1 LPFFYLLKTKKERKN
16 NMRII
21 DTGITKEIL
30 SGENFPQLKIADKLY
45 TVDNRQKTYDEITKV
60 QKDIN
65 LDDNEKT
72 RKIYELAL
80 GKEATKEILELNLPV
95 ENTVFLSY
103 CIMGAIIGEDPKKLQ
118 DEARKN

>member
-1 LPFFYLLKTKKERKN
+1 
-16 NMRII
+16 MRII

-72 RKIYELAL
+72 RKIYELTL

>member
-1 LPFFYLLKTKKERKN
+1 
-16 NMRII
+16 MRII

-45 TVDNRQKTYDEITKV
+45 TIDNRQKTYDEITKV